1 MNTSHLGLLNVKV
14 VALGVTEPERA
25 RRFYGETLGLEP
37 AYEGDVEVGFYLG
50 DTLLMLKSDGSLEP
64 TDSPNP
70 RITFETVDAIRTEQE
85 LRAHDI
91 LIPDRVAPYDDYLV
105 GSFLDS
111 EGNKL
116 WFCSEASEA

>member
-1 MNTSHLGLLNVKV
+1 MNTSPLGLLNVKV

-37 AYEGDVEVGFYLG
+37 AYEGEVEVGFYLG
-50 DTLLMLKSDGSLEP
+50 STLLMLKSDGSLQP
-64 TDSPNP
+64 TDTPNP
-70 RITFETVDAIRTEQE
+70 RITFETVDALLTEQE
-85 LRAHDI
+85 LRAHEVIVSDC
-91 LIPDRVAPYDDYLV
+91 VMPYDEYLV

-116 WFCSEASEA
+116 WFCSETTEA

>member
-1 MNTSHLGLLNVKV
+1 MHTSPLGLSNVKV
-14 VALGVTEPERA
+14 VALGVTDLERA

-37 AYEGDVEVGFYLG
+37 AYEAGVQVGFYLG

-70 RITFETVDAIRTEQE
+70 RVTFETVDAVRTEQE

-116 WFCSEASEA
+116 WFCSEATEA